1 MSSIRSLLVLAI
13 ASLGIACATT
23 QAAGPAAPSGDGT
36 PEWVLNPLK
45 GCGVGQATNHGNI
58 GLARQA
64 AEGKG
69 RENLAAQLSTSVQGM
84 LKMYQDSG
92 ETDGKDYNEEKI
104 TSVSKQLVDQNL
116 QGTRTLKVAQVDKQ
130 LFAMVCLDPET
141 FAQALDKMNQLSS
154 KQRQFLKARADAE
167 QADLK
172 AEIEAKRAAE
182 NR

>member
-1 MSSIRSLLVLAI
+1 MSSIRLLLVLAI
-13 ASLGIACATT
+13 ASLGVACAST
-23 QAAGPAAPSGDGT
+23 PAAPAATGDGT

-104 TSVSKQLVDQNL
+104 TSVSKQIVDQNL
-116 QGTRTLKVAQVDKQ
+116 NGTRTLKVSQVDKQ

-141 FAQALDKMNQLSS
+141 FAQAIDKMNQLSS
-154 KQRQFLKARADAE
+154 KQRAFLKARADAE